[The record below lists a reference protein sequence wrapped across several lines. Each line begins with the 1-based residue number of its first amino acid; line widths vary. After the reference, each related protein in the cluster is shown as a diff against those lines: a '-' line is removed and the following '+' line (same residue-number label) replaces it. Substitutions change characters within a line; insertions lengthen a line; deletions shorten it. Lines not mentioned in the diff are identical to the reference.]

1 MAVGD
6 HDRAISMYKNSLQYD
21 HMIRLVQQHHKELL
35 NETHLHLAQVHLV
48 WGVYVLYMHR
58 HRPHDMPAQED
69 RIFLIYVWIVY
80 TYVANRSSSTV
91 SMVCI

>member
-1 MAVGD
+1 MYSPWLFRLYVAVGD

-48 WGVYVLYMHR
+48 CVGGAICTVYACTL
-58 HRPHDMPAQED
+58 
-69 RIFLIYVWIVY
+69 
-80 TYVANRSSSTV
+80 TT
-91 SMVCI
+91 